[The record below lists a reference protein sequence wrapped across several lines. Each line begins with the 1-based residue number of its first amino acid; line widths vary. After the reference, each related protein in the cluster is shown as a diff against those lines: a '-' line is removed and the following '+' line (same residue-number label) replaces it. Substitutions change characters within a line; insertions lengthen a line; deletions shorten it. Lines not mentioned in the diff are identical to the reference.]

1 MSRTDAVALAAQAKL
16 EKNTVQKSELEQES
30 AHNVKRRLLEIE
42 LLESQLYRTQQC
54 IRYEREEHI
63 MKLRALRRSVAAE
76 AAPEASS
83 AEPLAEEDPEY
94 ESYEVFQEKIRR
106 RMDYRGAGGKDDVG
120 KEAGTGNI
128 SDPNTTS

>member
-1 MSRTDAVALAAQAKL
+1 MSSAGSWRSNFWSRNYIARSNASDTSAKSTSWSCVL
-16 EKNTVQKSELEQES
+16 F
-30 AHNVKRRLLEIE
+30 
-42 LLESQLYRTQQC
+42 
-54 IRYEREEHI
+54 
-63 MKLRALRRSVAAE
+63 AAE